1 MRWPARVADSP
12 GASRNSPEWLYED
25 EAASATAMITTPM
38 CTIIPPFARP
48 TIPRHPCRRVAST
61 IWRPAEPAAN
71 PPRPNA
77 RSGARPW
84 APNATAMTT
93 TPVPIHAGHTRRWRR
108 SSPDAFRHGSTGAT
122 AMRNSRAMPIG
133 IVMRSKYG
141 RPIEMRSPFTASSTR
156 GNTVPRST
164 TKANTANSTLFARNA
179 PSREIG
185 ESIDPVSAVDRR
197 ASRSSPLSRARR
209 CAKNVRI
216 AGPIWLSVNACT
228 ESSTPERVRNVPRIV
243 SENVAQSSERFQ
255 TRNMP
260 RRSCTITECR
270 YAVPVSHGR
279 NDAFSTGSHA
289 Q

>member
-1 MRWPARVADSP
+1 
-12 GASRNSPEWLYED
+12 
-25 EAASATAMITTPM
+25 
-38 CTIIPPFARP
+38 
-48 TIPRHPCRRVAST
+48 
-61 IWRPAEPAAN
+61 
-71 PPRPNA
+71 
-77 RSGARPW
+77 
-84 APNATAMTT
+84 
-93 TPVPIHAGHTRRWRR
+93 
-108 SSPDAFRHGSTGAT
+108 
-122 AMRNSRAMPIG
+122 
-133 IVMRSKYG
+133 
-141 RPIEMRSPFTASSTR
+141 MRSPFAASSTR

-164 TKANTANSTLFARNA
+164 TKANAANSTLFARNA

-185 ESIDPVSAVDRR
+185 ESIDPGERNRSARQPIR
-197 ASRSSPLSRARR
+197 PTEPSTTM
-209 CAKNVRI
+209 AKNVRI

-228 ESSTPERVRNVPRIV
+228 ESRTPERVRNVPRIV